1 LAGRDALN
9 TTAADASAAGAA
21 ARVALLLA
29 GAMVTLPFLLPEH
42 RLPIRSFYDEWLGFA
57 LGGAALATGAVALR
71 GRTAAVPELAVWLAG
86 FAAWLCVQAGL
97 RSPAYWQLPAAGI
110 VFLLV
115 AAGLVSLGAW
125 LRDALG
131 AERVADT
138 LAAFLLSGA
147 SLNALIGVVQFY
159 GVPAALDGLVA
170 TPSGARSVGHVAQAN
185 VFAMY
190 LAIGEVS
197 LVSLFVRR
205 RLSTSVTLLL
215 GALLV
220 VGGAYAQSRS
230 GLLFA
235 IWMVAAGW
243 AMGRRDEST
252 ARAVRKATVLLAGAS
267 VFVMLA
273 LPAVHEALGISGRYM
288 SALGRLVAPD
298 VVGSESRPAAWAL
311 ALGLFAGAPWL
322 GVGWG
327 EFAGAA
333 FERGLPRV
341 MAAYEEIWSS
351 PHNAV
356 VQVLVE
362 GGIVAGVIAL
372 AAAGRW
378 WWFALQALRRE
389 GSATVWWVAGVVG
402 VVCVHAL
409 VEYPLWYAHVLALT
423 ALAAGLMPTP
433 AAAVPASTVRVATA
447 AGVAALAGALAWTL
461 GDYLKLERAFL
472 IAKGDTLATPA
483 EVVAAI
489 GTLEQLSRGPLGAYA
504 EPWLHRARSPDDADM
519 AATGERVL
527 RRAPGSPALA
537 RHALAL
543 ALSGRTDEAMHL
555 ADHALAT
562 LPRARESFE
571 RALGPSPE
579 GAPDAF
585 GPLRERLRATRE

>member
-9 TTAADASAAGAA
+9 ATPADASAAGTS

-29 GAMVTLPFLLPEH
+29 GAMTVVPFLLPEH
-42 RLPIRSFYDEWLGFA
+42 RLPVRSFYDEWLAFA
-57 LGGAALATGAVALR
+57 LGGAALAAGAVALR
-71 GRTAAVPELAVWLAG
+71 GRTASIPELAVWLAG
-86 FAAWLCVQAGL
+86 FAAWLGVQAAL

-110 VFLLV
+110 VFLLF
-115 AAGLVSLGAW
+115 AGALVSLGAW

-131 AERVADT
+131 AERAVDT
-138 LAAFLLSGA
+138 LAAFLLAGA

-170 TPSGARSVGHVAQAN
+170 TPTGARSVGHVAQAN

-190 LAIGEVS
+190 VAVGEAS
-197 LVSLFVRR
+197 LVYLFVRR
-205 RLSTSVTLLL
+205 RLSAPIALFL

-220 VGGAYAQSRS
+220 VGAAYAQSRS

-235 IWMVAAGW
+235 IWMVAAAW
-243 AMGRRDEST
+243 ALGRRNEST

-267 VFVMLA
+267 VIVMLA
-273 LPAVHEALGISGRYM
+273 LPVVHEWLGISGRYI
-288 SALGRLVAPD
+288 SGLGRLVAPD

-356 VQVLVE
+356 FHILAE
-362 GGIVAGVIAL
+362 GGIVAGLIAL

-378 WWFALQALRRE
+378 WWVALRTLRRE
-389 GSATVWWVAGVVG
+389 GSTTVWWVAGVVG
-402 VVCVHAL
+402 VVCVHAM

-433 AAAVPASTVRVATA
+433 AAAVPASTVRAATA
-447 AGVAALAGALAWTL
+447 AGVVALAGALAWTL

-472 IAKGDTLATPA
+472 IAKGDTLAVPA
-483 EVVAAI
+483 DVAAAI
-489 GTLEQLSRGPLGAYA
+489 GALEQLSRGPLGAYA
-504 EPWLHRARSPDDADM
+504 EPWLHRARSPDHAEM

-537 RHALAL
+537 RHAAAL
-543 ALSGRTDEAMHL
+543 ALSGRTDEALRL

-562 LPRARESFE
+562 LPRARDRFE
-571 RALGPSPE
+571 RAIGAAPE
-579 GAPDAF
+579 GAPDALD
-585 GPLRERLRATRE
+585 PLRERLRATTE